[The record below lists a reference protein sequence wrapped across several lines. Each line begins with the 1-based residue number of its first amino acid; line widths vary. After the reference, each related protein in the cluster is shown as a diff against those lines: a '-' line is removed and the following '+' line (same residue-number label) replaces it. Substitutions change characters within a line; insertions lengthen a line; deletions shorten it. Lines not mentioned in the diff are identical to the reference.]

1 VSFAENKRKKV
12 VCLWTEKCPFRGQ
25 PILLGLLQR
34 RPFSGGVKKKNI
46 RFLPKKAKIGLLKL
60 SEYSIL
66 MTLNFK
72 EKDEGL
78 FFGFATN
85 Y

>member
-1 VSFAENKRKKV
+1 MSV
-12 VCLWTEKCPFRGQ
+12 VRQAISTD
-25 PILLGLLQR
+25 LLQQGL
-34 RPFSGGVKKKNI
+34 FEAGQKKNI
-46 RFLPKKAKIGLLKL
+46 RFLPKKAEIGLLKL

-78 FFGFATN
+78 FFEFATN

>member
-1 VSFAENKRKKV
+1 MSFVR
-12 VCLWTEKCPFRGQ
+12 Q
-25 PILLGLLQR
+25 DILLDLLQR
-34 RPFSGGVKKKNI
+34 RLFEVGQKKNI
-46 RFLPKKAKIGLLKL
+46 RFLPKKAKIWLLKL

-78 FFGFATN
+78 FFEVATN

>member
-1 VSFAENKRKKV
+1 VD
-12 VCLWTEKCPFRGQ
+12 
-25 PILLGLLQR
+25 LLQR
-34 RPFSGGVKKKNI
+34 RRFQVGQKKNI